1 MHGLCRVWRNWGFA
15 LISYRFLQILFLV
28 VLGLMAVKWSSL
40 ALINLL
46 SAPQV
51 MLNYFY
57 LKFLW
62 KVVMLFL
69 FWDILE
75 SLFSRKAKNLRSLIY
90 LTLSI
95 LSYVTRFFRIFFVP
109 TYFFVFFFV
118 YYILGELEIGSC

>member
-1 MHGLCRVWRNWGFA
+1 LHGLCRVWRNWGFA